1 MSDIDELI
9 DNINRYEFAQHTR
22 GMGIYHSMD
31 KCTDGEWVAFE
42 DCEKIV
48 AEVRRQ
54 RDEIAKLR
62 DALEPFAMKV
72 NDGWNDNDV
81 FHITSNPTLTGPTI
95 TAGNVRAAAKA
106 LEETK

>member
-1 MSDIDELI
+1 MSDIDR
-9 DNINRYEFAQHTR
+9 DNCESINLEKAVTR
-22 GMGIYHSMD
+22 L
-31 KCTDGEWVAFE
+31 E
-42 DCEKIV
+42 

-54 RDEIAKLR
+54 RNEIAKLR